1 MSTPKTTRA
10 EGALEIAE
18 FEGYI
23 PFEINQVAPA
33 SLHEYQ
39 QLKDYALK
47 LFSSFDGLM
56 PIRCRIHKNEQGNFQ
71 IKMFADFIEVR
82 QIVFIGKNQRIKI
95 IRFDINDDFQE
106 IDALQEAILFYHR
119 NNGRKMDT
127 DIVITLDNQEAI
139 LFYHRNNGR
148 KMDTDIVIT
157 LDNQLYNI
165 VNDLLYMISEKEK
178 NHFTKAEKT
187 RDEIIEQI
195 KNLC

>member
-127 DIVITLDNQEAI
+127 DIVITLDNQ
-139 LFYHRNNGR
+139 
-148 KMDTDIVIT
+148 
-157 LDNQLYNI
+157 LYNI